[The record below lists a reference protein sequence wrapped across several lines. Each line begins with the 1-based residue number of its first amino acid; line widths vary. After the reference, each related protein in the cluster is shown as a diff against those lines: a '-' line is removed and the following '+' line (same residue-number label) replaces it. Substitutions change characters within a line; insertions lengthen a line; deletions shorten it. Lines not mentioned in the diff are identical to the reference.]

1 MPTNLPSINL
11 AKDKEIS
18 SFDKLIDWTLTI
30 GRLVVIIT
38 EIIAVGAFIYRFSLD
53 EKLVNLHSEIKKRQ
67 TTISS
72 LRNDENKF
80 RNLQDR
86 IALASSFSEK
96 GIKTSQNITNFA
108 KLIPEQVKINNL
120 SFNKDQVNTDADV
133 ASVSL
138 LSDFIS
144 SLKNSNLIKF
154 ISIDNIENNPSVGLS
169 VIVTTALK

>member
-11 AKDKEIS
+11 AKDKENS
-18 SFDKLIDWTLTI
+18 SFDKFIDWTLAI

-38 EIIAVGAFIYRFSLD
+38 EVIAVGAFIYRFSLD

-67 TTISS
+67 ITISS

-120 SFNKDQVNTDADV
+120 SLNKDQVNTNADV

-138 LSDFIS
+138 LSDFIN
-144 SLKNSNLIKF
+144 SLKNSNTIKS

>member
-18 SFDKLIDWTLTI
+18 SFDKFIDWTLTI

-38 EIIAVGAFIYRFSLD
+38 EVIAIGAFIYRFSLD

-67 TTISS
+67 ITISS

-120 SFNKDQVNTDADV
+120 SLNKNQVNTDVDV
-133 ASVSL
+133 ASISL
-138 LSDFIS
+138 LSDLIS
-144 SLKNSNLIKF
+144 SLKNSNAIKS
-154 ISIDNIENNPSVGLS
+154 ISIDNIENSPSVGLS
-169 VIVTTALK
+169 VIITTTLK